1 LRELRQYRQAGRGG
15 RMSGLLYEIRTKG
28 AWVPVATLTL
38 SMNAQLQDDGRTLK
52 IFLTERA
59 DEV

>member
-1 LRELRQYRQAGRGG
+1 
-15 RMSGLLYEIRTKG
+15 MSGLLYEIRTKG